1 MWPAKGHV
9 GVWSGHPKG
18 RRHSFPT
25 MTGLARKV
33 GDLVHDQRS
42 EGRSLSPRG
51 QMAGGRGRE
60 RGSVGGREKEVWKW
74 WKGER
79 SRLLPFL
86 TGIGMALRGRFGN
99 GGKRRSIDLGGERE
113 GGTQKERT
121 TTTRPQVQKKI
132 PPATR
137 YWVSQRRE

>member
-42 EGRSLSPRG
+42 EGRFSHPG
-51 QMAGGRGRE
+51 QMAGE
-60 RGSVGGREKEVWKW
+60 E
-74 WKGER
+74 
-79 SRLLPFL
+79 
-86 TGIGMALRGRFGN
+86 
-99 GGKRRSIDLGGERE
+99 GGEWVGRE
-113 GGTQKERT
+113 GGCFEG
-121 TTTRPQVQKKI
+121 V
-132 PPATR
+132 
-137 YWVSQRRE
+137 EG